1 MEDHRKKDSLIR
13 LRYIGKSVVRGLRH
27 GKVYNV
33 SLASMYRR
41 IWVEVDGEAIHY
53 DSLSHLAKNWAD
65 VGGMRR

>member
-13 LRYIGKSVVRGLRH
+13 LRYIGKSGVRGLRY

>member
-13 LRYIGKSVVRGLRH
+13 LRYIGKSGVRGLRH

-33 SLASMYRR
+33 SLVSMYRR

-53 DSLSHLAKNWAD
+53 DSFSHLAKNWAD

>member
-1 MEDHRKKDSLIR
+1 MEDYRKKDSLIR
-13 LRYIGKSVVRGLRH
+13 LRYIGKSGVRGLRH

-33 SLASMYRR
+33 SLVSMYRR

-65 VGGMRR
+65 VWGMRR

>member
-13 LRYIGKSVVRGLRH
+13 LRYIGKSGVRGLRH